1 MLDDDPVHIEIMQ
14 CLLCI
19 CVVGMKSEHY
29 LPNIQ
34 IPRCAQ
40 DKDPLCVPRS
50 AGRVKNLPAVLV
62 HELAIL
68 DHNLIV
74 LSLFLQ
80 AQENIL
86 WFISPPELA

>member
-1 MLDDDPVHIEIMQ
+1 
-14 CLLCI
+14 
-19 CVVGMKSEHY
+19 
-29 LPNIQ
+29 
-34 IPRCAQ
+34 
-40 DKDPLCVPRS
+40 
-50 AGRVKNLPAVLV
+50 LPAVLV